1 MSWHRQYLTIYPS
14 HHIINKFE
22 FSSHILAYWSY
33 ILNNQNEFFE
43 LIFDGQA
50 VEDHAIDAADLAG
63 SMLALSDLIKR
74 ASIVVEAPELTLKV
88 TAGFRPGS
96 FEVTLAVVN
105 TVVGIFSSAPVT
117 AISNVMNIIG
127 LGKSSSL
134 GLIQLI
140 QETKGEKL
148 DLKETVVLKRNEEDF
163 QLERNVHLLCSDQ
176 KVRES
181 LEDFVKPL
189 LSEEGLERM
198 LVRYRGEETVEIKDS
213 DVSYFKAPP
222 NKSEIISD
230 NTSDVWLVLVSPSF
244 ERGGLWR
251 VRDVGDDNSYRV
263 KMLDDNFMDKVL
275 NGEIL
280 FGKNDHLFATLRT
293 IQSVKNGRMAKKRDV
308 IKIIEVTRVDD

>member
-1 MSWHRQYLTIYPS
+1 
-14 HHIINKFE
+14 
-22 FSSHILAYWSY
+22 
-33 ILNNQNEFFE
+33 
-43 LIFDGQA
+43 
-50 VEDHAIDAADLAG
+50 
-63 SMLALSDLIKR
+63 MLALSDLIKR
-74 ASIVVEAPELTLKV
+74 ASIVVEGPELTLKV
-88 TAGFRPGS
+88 TAGFRSGS
-96 FEVTLAVVN
+96 FEVALAVN

-117 AISNVMNIIG
+117 AISNIMNIIG

-148 DLKETVVLKRNEEDF
+148 DFRETVVLKRNEENF
-163 QLERNVHLLCSDQ
+163 QLERNIHLSHSDQ
-176 KVRES
+176 KVRKSSEDLVKPLSEEGLERILIRHDIHLLYSDQKVRKS

-189 LSEEGLERM
+189 SEEGLERI
-198 LVRYRGEETVEIKDS
+198 LIRHGGEETVEIKDS
-213 DVSYFKAPP
+213 DVSYFEAPP
-222 NKSEIISD
+222 NKGEIISD

-275 NGEIL
+275 SGEIL

-293 IQSVKNGRMAKKRDV
+293 IQSVKNGRMAKRRDI
-308 IKIIEVTRVDD
+308 IKIIEFTRIDD